1 MSVIQFAKLW
11 KNHPYPK
18 SPCDRAHFP
27 NQCAIRMGVALEETG
42 IDTSTF
48 DQKYPNRRCYP
59 GFKHSPRHILA
70 AQELANWISVNPNI
84 FGNKELI
91 KDQRE
96 KSLIGRRGIIF
107 IRNGWGSTDHIDV
120 WDGEHMKG
128 GAPDWI
134 NLGDEVW
141 FWEIKQ

>member
-1 MSVIQFAKLW
+1 MFLISVLFVWGLLW
-11 KNHPYPK
+11 K
-18 SPCDRAHFP
+18 
-27 NQCAIRMGVALEETG
+27 TG
-42 IDTSTF
+42 IDTSSF

-70 AQELANWISVNPNI
+70 AQELANWVSVNPNI

-128 GAPDWI
+128 GTPDWI